1 MSSRKKFTGI
11 IFYLPKVILK
21 KFFGKWFQMTEY
33 LMILFVLGLSV
44 VGHNMTVVYAAVIVL
59 AAKIISQVTSTP
71 IILDYVGNHGL
82 QFGIIILT
90 AAILVPIAN
99 GTVTISTMIESF
111 KSLPG
116 IVALTAGLLAAI
128 SGGAGVPLMQENP
141 NVIPALI
148 IGTMAGVFFFKGI
161 AVGPLIAAGFTYFIL
176 AVVEHFK

>member
-1 MSSRKKFTGI
+1 
-11 IFYLPKVILK
+11 
-21 KFFGKWFQMTEY
+21 
-33 LMILFVLGLSV
+33 MILFVLGLSFF
-44 VGHNMTVVYAAVIVL
+44 GHNMTVVYAAIIVL
-59 AAKIISQVTSTP
+59 AAKIISQISGAP
-71 IILDYVGNHGL
+71 IILECLGDHGL

-128 SGGAGVPLMQENP
+128 SGGLGVPLMQENP

-161 AVGPLIAAGFTYFIL
+161 AVGPLIAAGFTYFVL
-176 AVVEHFK
+176 AIVEYFK

>member
-1 MSSRKKFTGI
+1 
-11 IFYLPKVILK
+11 
-21 KFFGKWFQMTEY
+21 MTEY
-33 LMILFVLGLSV
+33 LMIAIVLLLSF

-59 AAKIISQVTSTP
+59 VAKILSQVTSQP
-71 IILDYVGNHGL
+71 VILDWIGGHGL
-82 QFGIIILT
+82 QLGIIILT

-99 GTVTISTMIESF
+99 GAVTISTMIESF

-128 SGGAGVPLMQENP
+128 SGGLGVPLMQENP

-161 AVGPLIAAGFTYFIL
+161 AVGPLIAAGFTYVVL
-176 AVVEHFK
+176 AVIEHFK